1 MLPMRSP
8 PSKSEILDDI
18 TIKINFQYQE
28 KKKKKKD
35 DLFLEGIC

>member
-28 KKKKKKD
+28 KKKEKKKMIY
-35 DLFLEGIC
+35 F